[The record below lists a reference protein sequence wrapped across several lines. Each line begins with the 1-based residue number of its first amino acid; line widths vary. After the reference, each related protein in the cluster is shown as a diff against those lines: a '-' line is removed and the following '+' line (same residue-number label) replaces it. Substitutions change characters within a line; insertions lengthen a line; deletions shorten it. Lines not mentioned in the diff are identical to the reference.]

1 MVSGA
6 VQRAVVFV
14 MSAVAVVVFAALAA
28 VPAVAQSGHTQEAA
42 PYASAQYAPRGA
54 HLPFTGSA
62 KAVCGQPGLGVAQC
76 LTYVLKP
83 SGATP
88 DATVPTGLPPSAIEG
103 VYGYTSASTAGSG
116 QRIAIVD
123 AYNDPDAASDLDEFS
138 SEYGL
143 PLECTGGATPPSCF
157 EFEQVN
163 QTGGSELPASNSN
176 WDLEISLDIE
186 WAHALAPAANIL
198 LVEANSNS
206 TSDLLAAE
214 QYAAESAKYVSNSWG
229 SPESGGE
236 TAEDSYFTQPG
247 VSYFVAAGDNGGEVE
262 WPSSSPDVIS
272 VGGTTLTF
280 TSGGELT
287 QESAWADGGGGCSAY
302 EIASSFQSTGNVS
315 CKGMRATPD
324 LALDAD
330 PSSGV
335 SVYDSLS
342 YEGETGWF
350 TVGGTSAAAPMV
362 AAEAAVTGSEVN
374 AQYAYA
380 SPPNI
385 PFRDITSGSNG
396 YLASTGYD
404 LATGLGAWSYT
415 PGAPTGLIASN
426 VAGGVAL
433 SWTAPTGAPPTGY
446 TIWRG
451 IYSGQETTAVGT
463 LSAPATA
470 FTDASTTAGSTY
482 YYEVQANDA
491 AGVGPFSSQVSAK
504 GGSGTS
510 YTVTFN
516 ANGGTGTM
524 APETDNVPTAL
535 TLNAFTCSG
544 YTFTGW
550 NTAANGTG
558 TAYPDGAN
566 YPFTAS
572 ATLYAQWAANS
583 SGPPPSGPPPS
594 GPPSSPSPP
603 TVTAL
608 SPSFGP
614 VSGGTSISITGT
626 GFSTSSG
633 GTTVDFGTNAAAGV
647 SCAST
652 TSCTAVSPG
661 ASAGTVDVTVSISN
675 DTSTASPTE
684 VFTYVPAPTITKIT
698 PTDGP
703 SSGSANVTIWGTSFV
718 GTVSVHFGGKLAR
731 GVRVLSSSE
740 ITSIA
745 PSGSGTVFVTVS
757 AVGGTSKTATAAR
770 YTYVLAPTVSKV
782 TPVVGSTKGGT
793 KVTIRGHNFVG
804 KVWVSFGGK
813 RGTDLRVLSSSEITV
828 TVPPGSGTVHVLV
841 FALGGSSKSTDTAMY
856 RY

>member
-1 MVSGA
+1 
-6 VQRAVVFV
+6 
-14 MSAVAVVVFAALAA
+14 
-28 VPAVAQSGHTQEAA
+28 
-42 PYASAQYAPRGA
+42 
-54 HLPFTGSA
+54 
-62 KAVCGQPGLGVAQC
+62 
-76 LTYVLKP
+76 
-83 SGATP
+83 
-88 DATVPTGLPPSAIEG
+88 
-103 VYGYTSASTAGSG
+103 
-116 QRIAIVD
+116 
-123 AYNDPDAASDLDEFS
+123 
-138 SEYGL
+138 
-143 PLECTGGATPPSCF
+143 
-157 EFEQVN
+157 
-163 QTGGSELPASNSN
+163 
-176 WDLEISLDIE
+176 
-186 WAHALAPAANIL
+186 
-198 LVEANSNS
+198 
-206 TSDLLAAE
+206 
-214 QYAAESAKYVSNSWG
+214 
-229 SPESGGE
+229 
-236 TAEDSYFTQPG
+236 
-247 VSYFVAAGDNGGEVE
+247 VE

-287 QESAWADGGGGCSAY
+287 QESAWADGRGGCSAY
-302 EIASSFQSTGNVS
+302 EIASSFQSTGNVN

-583 SGPPPSGPPPS
+583 YGPPPSGPPPS
-594 GPPSSPSPP
+594 GPPASSPSPP

-661 ASAGTVDVTVSISN
+661 ASAGTVDVTVSTSN
-675 DTSTASPTE
+675 GASPASPTE